1 MKNIALPG
9 ANATLLT
16 FISQRTIKHIIL
28 NKLTNINNL
37 VYRCSNYFQALFYKA
52 VLALIDSAE
61 RGLSP

>member
-16 FISQRTIKHIIL
+16 FICQQNIKHIII

-37 VYRCSNYFQALFYKA
+37 VNRC
-52 VLALIDSAE
+52 
-61 RGLSP
+61 